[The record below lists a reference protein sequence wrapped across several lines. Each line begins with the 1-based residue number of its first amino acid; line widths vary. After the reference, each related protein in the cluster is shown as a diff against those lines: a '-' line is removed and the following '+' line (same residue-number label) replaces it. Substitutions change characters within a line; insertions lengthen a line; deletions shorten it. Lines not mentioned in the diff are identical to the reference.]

1 LPTDLFFWGEQT
13 SDIVTVNILRAVADH
28 IQEQPWFKVAY
39 RDLQDFVD
47 DAVRRLKEKY
57 DTMMV

>member
-1 LPTDLFFWGEQT
+1 M
-13 SDIVTVNILRAVADH
+13 TVNILRAVADH

-57 DTMMV
+57 DTMLSQSRQH